1 MSNHEERR
9 ERIRSAIG
17 EELADRV
24 GDEIAVSWPISTY
37 AQIDGS
43 ITTYNW
49 LTDREHCGTS
59 SLLDVAGMSSTG
71 ADGEV
76 TVSLNAHHC
85 QELHRDPRAGE
96 NTWDY
101 SEPVNVVVTSR
112 ESRRPVVLAA
122 RARIVARTP
131 PVFQRDVVIEV
142 SSWDLQ
148 GEKAGNIPFY
158 WRCIT
163 GAPLSFG

>member
-1 MSNHEERR
+1 MSNQEERR
-9 ERIRSAIG
+9 ERILSAIG
-17 EELADRV
+17 EELAGPT
-24 GDEIAVSWPISTY
+24 GDEIAVSWPIATY

-59 SLLDVAGMSSTG
+59 CLLDVAGMSSTG

-76 TVSLNAHHC
+76 TISLNAHHC
-85 QELHRDPRAGE
+85 QELHRSPGAGE
-96 NTWDY
+96 DTWNY

-122 RARIVARTP
+122 RARIVAPTP

-142 SSWDLQ
+142 SSWDVQ
-148 GEKAGNIPFY
+148 GEKVGSIPFY
-158 WRCIT
+158 WRCIA
-163 GAPLSFG
+163 GAPIVLG